1 MLRNVRLAVIL
12 AALLVNPAC
21 APLQHLGQEARQF
34 AASAGLV
41 TRHDIVR
48 QHQRVLPPDTRLYV
62 SRGLELPEPAR
73 DLLSRSVSDAL
84 HWHFTDVLH
93 ATDRETR
100 DQAVASARAHRA
112 DYVVY
117 PAVFV
122 WRDEEETPASLR
134 RARKPDMVTPTFP
147 SSPDRAAIRLSLI
160 DVRGNVVIDSSTVEV
175 SAPWTAQNAD
185 LPRLVATSMQLY
197 ASMFWM
203 PSVDARRFPGP

>member
-1 MLRNVRLAVIL
+1 MLRNARLAVICTVL
-12 AALLVNPAC
+12 ASSAC
-21 APLQHLGQEARQF
+21 APLQHLGREARQV
-34 AASAGLV
+34 AESAGLV
-41 TRHDIVR
+41 PRHAIVR

-62 SRGLELPEPAR
+62 SRGLDLPEPAR
-73 DLLSRSVSDAL
+73 DGMGRSVSEAL

-93 ATDRETR
+93 APGSETR
-100 DQAVASARAHRA
+100 EQAVASARAQRA

-122 WRDEEETPASLR
+122 WRDEEGTGASLHGR
-134 RARKPDMVTPTFP
+134 TRKPDMVTPTFP
-147 SSPDRAAIRLSLI
+147 VSPDRAVIRLSLI

-185 LPRLVATSMQLY
+185 LPRLVATSMQRY
-197 ASMFWM
+197 ASTLWM